1 MIHFVR
7 RVAADGVGRTRF
19 RFSKRTILSSDRSVR
34 RDKLSKRAVSSANFS
49 ARSSGSWGGG
59 GLMLL
64 ERVVVAA
71 GTGAIGRGGVRSSLW
86 GGVLWGSRAMAFR
99 AGALTMRQKPRP
111 ACSTPERS
119 RGMARIT
126 ERSETS
132 RASAIWLWV
141 SSKSSPCG
149 RWEASSR
156 MWWAIFRTVAVYV
169 AWVRVRGRVFFL
181 AFMASKVRSL
191 FRWRLRRRTLGACE
205 PRKGQLDV
213 SSRELH
219 DTDMT
224 PP

>member
-1 MIHFVR
+1 
-7 RVAADGVGRTRF
+7 
-19 RFSKRTILSSDRSVR
+19 
-34 RDKLSKRAVSSANFS
+34 
-49 ARSSGSWGGG
+49 
-59 GLMLL
+59 
-64 ERVVVAA
+64 
-71 GTGAIGRGGVRSSLW
+71 
-86 GGVLWGSRAMAFR
+86 MACR
-99 AGALTMRQKPRP
+99 AGVLTMRQNPRP
-111 ACSTPERS
+111 VCSIPERS

-141 SSKSSPCG
+141 RSKSSPCG

-156 MWWAIFRTVAVYV
+156 MWRAIFRTVVVYV
-169 AWVRVRGRVFFL
+169 AWVRVRGRVFVL